1 MPTTYTAEYW
11 RQRASE
17 ARAQA
22 EQMSDPR
29 ARQQLLEIA
38 SAYDQMATR
47 AGTNAR
53 PNAKPAEG

>member
-1 MPTTYTAEYW
+1 
-11 RQRASE
+11 
-17 ARAQA
+17 
-22 EQMSDPR
+22 MSDPR

-38 SAYDQMATR
+38 SAYDQMATL